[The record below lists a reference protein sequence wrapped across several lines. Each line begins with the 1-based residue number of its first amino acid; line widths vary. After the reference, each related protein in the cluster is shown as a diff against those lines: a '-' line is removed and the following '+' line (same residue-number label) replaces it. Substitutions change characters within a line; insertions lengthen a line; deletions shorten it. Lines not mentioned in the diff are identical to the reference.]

1 MLAVSGGSL
10 MLLSTPY
17 GRRGIFFEEWTGGQG
32 WDRYEVPADHCPRIP
47 AEFLAEEQRSLPDRI
62 YRQEYCCE
70 FLDVD
75 DQVFGY
81 DLVQAAVSPDVR
93 PLFEEAG

>member
-1 MLAVSGGSL
+1 M
-10 MLLSTPY
+10 LSTPA
-17 GRRGIFFEEWTGGQG
+17 GRRGVFYEEWSGEGDWQRFET
-32 WDRYEVPADHCPRIP
+32 PASSVPRIP
-47 AEFLAEEQRSLPDRI
+47 AAFLEEERRALPERI

-81 DLVQAAVSPDVR
+81 DLVQSAVTDEVT
-93 PLFEEAG
+93 PLFKEVS